1 MKRIV
6 RPEPNEYT
14 VWTLSVMAAAVAV
27 KIVIGLYTLRRGKR
41 LESGALKASGKDAL
55 NDAGADRAGIPRS
68 QGQRPRES
76 LLRIARRGVD
86 PGLFCRAFAFANFF
100 LVSAGTL

>member
-55 NDAGADRAGIPRS
+55 NDARAAV
-68 QGQRPRES
+68 REYPS
-76 LLRIARRGVD
+76 HKVS
-86 PGLFCRAFAFANFF
+86 FRANHCCE
-100 LVSAGTL
+100 

>member
-55 NDAGADRAGIPRS
+55 NDAGAAALALAAGLICSGRSRKRCARIPASKCWDHDLR
-68 QGQRPRES
+68 GQC
-76 LLRIARRGVD
+76 
-86 PGLFCRAFAFANFF
+86 PGP
-100 LVSAGTL
+100 